1 MGKSNEKKYRS
12 TKKCIVIKGRN
23 KMINFKKVIAEEI
36 YFADSKKDNEEKEN
50 YDNLYEDMIINDD
63 NEDDLPF

>member
-1 MGKSNEKKYRS
+1 MKSIPTFSVPQFHSHNLS
-12 TKKCIVIKGRN
+12 LH
-23 KMINFKKVIAEEI
+23 
-36 YFADSKKDNEEKEN
+36 DKKDNEKKEN